1 MVLPD
6 ASDPAQLRSALAD
19 VPSQQVRSFPFIL
32 MLVVIGAVLAWQMR
46 SPLAE
51 SPWYG
56 VPMLALL
63 VFAAVFHHLLQQP
76 GGVGRRRALLFGVG
90 AVALLA
96 SAVFAVFAWSF
107 VRLVVGGSW
116 SIDVVWTV
124 GALAAGAL
132 AVWLWFRFYRIVRQ
146 T

>member
-51 SPWYG
+51 SPWY
-56 VPMLALL
+56 
-63 VFAAVFHHLLQQP
+63 
-76 GGVGRRRALLFGVG
+76 
-90 AVALLA
+90 
-96 SAVFAVFAWSF
+96 
-107 VRLVVGGSW
+107 
-116 SIDVVWTV
+116 
-124 GALAAGAL
+124 
-132 AVWLWFRFYRIVRQ
+132 
-146 T
+146 